1 MSDKEIKYNK
11 EGYKDDTA
19 YKAIKNVDA
28 ADIPRAGEVWFQEM
42 DSGHTFYCIIV
53 ATNGNVS
60 TILRLTYKQREEHDV
75 CVNVGGEKMYTNSC
89 MLQYGVVTSMKRLER
104 VLTDD
109 EWSTVI
115 NRVAESLNLECKT
128 GKTLGSTEVCN
139 NVVIGDCKSSNYTN
153 HNFVSQSEEVCK
165 IKAQL
170 EVYKELYRELLYK
183 VGI

>member
-28 ADIPRAGEVWFQEM
+28 EYIPRAGEVWYQEM
-42 DSGHTFYCIIV
+42 DSGHTFYCIII

-60 TILRLTYKQREEHDV
+60 TILRLTYKQREEHDI

-89 MLQYGVVTSMKRLER
+89 MLQYGIVTSMKRIER

-128 GKTLGSTEVCN
+128 GKTCGITEVRN
-139 NVVIGDCKSSNYTN
+139 NTK

>member
-28 ADIPRAGEVWFQEM
+28 ADIPRAGEVWYQEM
-42 DSGHTFYCIIV
+42 DSGHTFHCIIV

-109 EWSTVI
+109 EWYTVI

-128 GKTLGSTEVCN
+128 GKTW
-139 NVVIGDCKSSNYTN
+139 NYRGTQYTKQ
-153 HNFVSQSEEVCK
+153 NFVSQSEEVCK

-170 EVYKELYRELLYK
+170 EVYKELYKELLAK

>member
-19 YKAIKNVDA
+19 YNAIKNVDA
-28 ADIPRAGEVWFQEM
+28 ADIPRAGEVWYQEM

-53 ATNGNVS
+53 ATNGNVC
-60 TILRLTYKQREEHDV
+60 TMLRLTYKQREEHDV

-89 MLQYGVVTSMKRLER
+89 MLQYGLVTSMKLMER

-109 EWSTVI
+109 EWYTVI

-128 GKTLGSTEVCN
+128 GKTCGITEVRN
-139 NVVIGDCKSSNYTN
+139 NTK

-170 EVYKELYRELLYK
+170 EVYKELYKELLAK